1 MKKISLALAAMMM
14 AVLFVFAGCG
24 EETTSSTVSNANTST
39 TSGEATAD
47 NSLQKVLDAGVLK
60 MGLDD
65 SFPPMGFRNENSEI
79 IGFDLDLAAEVA
91 KRMGV
96 TLEPTVVDW
105 NSNIMELDSGNVDCL
120 WNGFSID
127 TERMEKTNLSKPYMK
142 NRMVFVVLGNSS
154 YTDQASLEGKKVGVQ
169 NGSTAQRILEENKDF
184 TDKLANVADY
194 KENVTAFMVLESGT
208 IDALF
213 VDEVVANYILNQKE
227 EGKLRILDDSPYTE
241 EYAIAFKKQGSDAL
255 KNKVEEILL
264 QMKNDGTMAEIST
277 RWFGEDV
284 TTFA

>member
-24 EETTSSTVSNANTST
+24 ENTAANPSI
-39 TSGEATAD
+39 TSGETTAD

-65 SFPPMGFRNENSEI
+65 SFPPMGFRNENNEI
-79 IGFDLDLAAEVA
+79 IGFDLDVAAEVT

-105 NSNIMELDSGNVDCL
+105 NSKEMELESGTVDCI
-120 WNGFSID
+120 WNGLSIN
-127 TERMEKTNLSKPYMK
+127 TERQEKMNLSKPYMK
-142 NRMVFVVLGNSS
+142 NRMVFVVLGDSA
-154 YTDQASLEGKKVGVQ
+154 YTNQSSLEGKKVGVQ
-169 NGSTAQRILEENKDF
+169 NGSTAQDILEQSDLIN
-184 TDKLANVADY
+184 KLADVADY
-194 KENVTAFMVLESGT
+194 KENVTAFMDLENGT

-213 VDEVVANYILNQKE
+213 VDEVVADYILNQKE
-227 EGKLRILDDSPYTE
+227 EGKLRILDDSLYSE
-241 EYAIAFKKQGSDAL
+241 EYAIAFKKEGSNAL

-264 QMKNDGTMAEIST
+264 QMKDDGTLAEIST
-277 RWFGEDV
+277 KWFGKDI

>member
-24 EETTSSTVSNANTST
+24 ENTASNPSI
-39 TSGEATAD
+39 TSGETTAD

-65 SFPPMGFRNENSEI
+65 SFPPMGFRNENNEI
-79 IGFDLDLAAEVA
+79 IGFDLDVAAEVT

-105 NSNIMELDSGNVDCL
+105 NSKEMELKSGTVDCI
-120 WNGFSID
+120 WNGLSIN
-127 TERMEKTNLSKPYMK
+127 TERQEKMNLSKPYMK
-142 NRMVFVVLGNSS
+142 NRMVFVVLGDSA
-154 YTDQASLEGKKVGVQ
+154 YTNQSSLEGKKVGVQ
-169 NGSTAQRILEENKDF
+169 NGSTAQDILEQSDLIN
-184 TDKLANVADY
+184 KLADVADY
-194 KENVTAFMVLESGT
+194 KENVTAFMDLENGT

-213 VDEVVANYILNQKE
+213 VDEVVADYILNQKE
-227 EGKLRILDDSPYTE
+227 EGKLRILDDSLYSE
-241 EYAIAFKKQGSDAL
+241 EYAIAFKKEGSNAL

-264 QMKNDGTMAEIST
+264 QMKDDGTLAEIST
-277 RWFGEDV
+277 KWFGKDI

>member
-24 EETTSSTVSNANTST
+24 ENTAANPSI
-39 TSGEATAD
+39 TSGETTAD
-47 NSLQKVLDAGVLK
+47 NSLQKVLDAGVSK

-65 SFPPMGFRNENSEI
+65 SFPPMGFRNENNEI
-79 IGFDLDLAAEVA
+79 IGFDLDVAAEVT

-105 NSNIMELDSGNVDCL
+105 NSKEMELESGTVDCI
-120 WNGFSID
+120 WNGLSIN
-127 TERMEKTNLSKPYMK
+127 TERQEKMNLSKPYMK
-142 NRMVFVVLGNSS
+142 NRMVFVVLGDSA
-154 YTDQASLEGKKVGVQ
+154 YTNQSSLEGKKVGVQ
-169 NGSTAQRILEENKDF
+169 NGSTAQDILEQSDLIN
-184 TDKLANVADY
+184 KLADVADY
-194 KENVTAFMVLESGT
+194 KENVTAFMDLENGT

-213 VDEVVANYILNQKE
+213 VDEVVADYILNQKE
-227 EGKLRILDDSPYTE
+227 EGKLRILDDSLYSE
-241 EYAIAFKKQGSDAL
+241 EYAIAFKKEGSNAL

-264 QMKNDGTMAEIST
+264 QMKDDGTLAEIST
-277 RWFGEDV
+277 KWFGKDI

>member
-24 EETTSSTVSNANTST
+24 ENTAANPSI
-39 TSGEATAD
+39 TSGETTAD

-65 SFPPMGFRNENSEI
+65 SFPPMGFRNENNEI
-79 IGFDLDLAAEVA
+79 IGFDLDVAAEVT

-105 NSNIMELDSGNVDCL
+105 NSKEMELESGTVDCI
-120 WNGFSID
+120 WNGLSIN
-127 TERMEKTNLSKPYMK
+127 TERQEKMNLSKPYMK
-142 NRMVFVVLGNSS
+142 NRMVFVVLGDSA
-154 YTDQASLEGKKVGVQ
+154 YTNQSSLEGKKVGVQ
-169 NGSTAQRILEENKDF
+169 NGSTAQDILEQSDLIN
-184 TDKLANVADY
+184 KLADVADY
-194 KENVTAFMVLESGT
+194 KENVTAFMDLENGT

-213 VDEVVANYILNQKE
+213 VDEVVADYILNQKE
-227 EGKLRILDDSPYTE
+227 EGKLRILDDSLYSE
-241 EYAIAFKKQGSDAL
+241 EYAIAFKKEGSNAL

-264 QMKNDGTMAEIST
+264 QMKDDGTLAKIST
-277 RWFGEDV
+277 KWFGKDI

>member
-24 EETTSSTVSNANTST
+24 ENTVANPSI
-39 TSGEATAD
+39 TSGETTAD

-65 SFPPMGFRNENSEI
+65 SFPPMGFRNENNEI
-79 IGFDLDLAAEVA
+79 IGFDLDVAAEVT

-105 NSNIMELDSGNVDCL
+105 NSKEMELESGTVDCI
-120 WNGFSID
+120 WNGLSIN
-127 TERMEKTNLSKPYMK
+127 TERQEKMNLSKPYMK
-142 NRMVFVVLGNSS
+142 NRMVFVVLGDSA
-154 YTDQASLEGKKVGVQ
+154 YTNQSSLEGKKVGVQ
-169 NGSTAQRILEENKDF
+169 NGSTAQDILEQSDLIN
-184 TDKLANVADY
+184 KLADVADY
-194 KENVTAFMVLESGT
+194 KENVTAFMDLENGT

-213 VDEVVANYILNQKE
+213 VDEVVADYILNQKE
-227 EGKLRILDDSPYTE
+227 EGKLRILDDSLYSE
-241 EYAIAFKKQGSDAL
+241 EYAIAFKKEGSNAL

-264 QMKNDGTMAEIST
+264 QMKDDGTLAEIST
-277 RWFGEDV
+277 KWFGKDI

>member
-1 MKKISLALAAMMM
+1 MKKISLALATMMM

-24 EETTSSTVSNANTST
+24 ENTAANPSI
-39 TSGEATAD
+39 TSGETTAD

-65 SFPPMGFRNENSEI
+65 SFPPMGFRNENNEI
-79 IGFDLDLAAEVA
+79 IGFDLDVATEVT

-105 NSNIMELDSGNVDCL
+105 NSKEMELESGTVDCI
-120 WNGFSID
+120 WNGLSIN
-127 TERMEKTNLSKPYMK
+127 TERQEKMNLSKPYMK
-142 NRMVFVVLGNSS
+142 NRMVFVVLGDSA
-154 YTDQASLEGKKVGVQ
+154 YTNQSSLEGKKVGVQ
-169 NGSTAQRILEENKDF
+169 NGSTAQDILEQSDLMN
-184 TDKLANVADY
+184 KLADITDY
-194 KENVTAFMVLESGT
+194 KENVTAFMDLENGT

-213 VDEVVANYILNQKE
+213 VDEVVADYILNQKE
-227 EGKLRILDDSPYTE
+227 EGKLRILDDSLYSE
-241 EYAIAFKKQGSDAL
+241 EYAIAFKKEGSNAL

-264 QMKNDGTMAEIST
+264 QMKDDGTLAEIST
-277 RWFGEDV
+277 KWFGKDI